1 MREVVIVSGMRTPIG
16 DFLGTL
22 KDFSAV
28 ELGTIALK
36 AAIEKAGIEPAQ
48 VEEVI
53 AGHVYQ
59 AGCKGNPARQVTL
72 AAGCPVETVSLT
84 TNQQCASSMRAAE
97 IISQQIMLGKIDI
110 GAAVG
115 HESMTNIPYLLLKAR
130 MGYRMGSG
138 KLEDSMMYDAFIDP
152 FYNYHAG
159 VTAENLVEMYSVT
172 RQEADEWGLMSNQR
186 ACQAIAEGK
195 FKEEIVPVEIKT
207 KKGTRLFD
215 TDEHPNPNAS
225 MEGMA
230 RLKPAF
236 KKDGI
241 ITAGNASAINDGAS
255 ALIIMAADKAK
266 ELGIK
271 PLARIV
277 ATASASVDP
286 KIMGIGVVPAVR
298 RALKF
303 ANMSIDDMEL
313 CEFNEAFAAQV
324 IACNRELKIDAAKI
338 NVLGSGVGLGHP
350 VGMTGAR
357 LILTLM
363 HEMQRSKKQFGIA
376 SLCSG
381 GGPAMATIIEAL

>member
-1 MREVVIVSGMRTPIG
+1 MT
-16 DFLGTL
+16 LG
-22 KDFSAV
+22 
-28 ELGTIALK
+28 
-36 AAIEKAGIEPAQ
+36 
-48 VEEVI
+48 
-53 AGHVYQ
+53 
-59 AGCKGNPARQVTL
+59 
-72 AAGCPVETVSLT
+72 AGCPVETVSLT
-84 TNQQCASSMRAAE
+84 INQQCASSMRATE
-97 IISQQIMLGKIDI
+97 IISQEIMLGKIDI

-130 MGYRMGSG
+130 MGYRMGSD
-138 KLEDSMMYDAFIDP
+138 KLEDGMMYDAFIDP

-159 VTAENLVEMYSVT
+159 VTAENLVEMYNIT
-172 RQEADEWGLMSNQR
+172 RQEADEWGVMSNQR
-186 ACQAIAEGK
+186 ACKAIAGGK
-195 FKEEIVPVEIKT
+195 FREEITPVEIKT
-207 KKGTRLFD
+207 KKGSTFFD

-225 MEGMA
+225 MEAMA
-230 RLKPAF
+230 KLKPAF

-266 ELGIK
+266 ELGVK

-298 RALKF
+298 RALKL
-303 ANMSIDDMEL
+303 ANMSLNDMEL

-324 IACNRELKIDAAKI
+324 IACNRELKVDVDKI
-338 NVLGSGVGLGHP
+338 NALGSGVGLGHP

-363 HEMQRSKKQFGIA
+363 HEMRRSKKQFGIA

>member
-22 KDFSAV
+22 KNFSASD
-28 ELGTIALK
+28 LGTIALK
-36 AAIEKAGIEPAQ
+36 AAIEKACLKPDQI
-48 VEEVI
+48 EEVA

-59 AGCKGNPARQVTL
+59 AGCKGNPGRQVTL
-72 AAGCPVETVSLT
+72 GAGCPVETVSLT
-84 TNQQCASSMRAAE
+84 INQQCASSMRATE
-97 IISQQIMLGKIDI
+97 IISQEIMLGKIDI

-130 MGYRMGSG
+130 MGYRMGSD
-138 KLEDSMMYDAFIDP
+138 KLEDGMMYDAFIDP

-159 VTAENLVEMYSVT
+159 VTAENLVEMYNIS
-172 RQEADEWGLMSNQR
+172 RQEADEWGVMSNQR
-186 ACQAIAEGK
+186 ACKAIAEGK
-195 FKEEIVPVEIKT
+195 FKEEITPVEIKT
-207 KKGTRLFD
+207 KKGSTFFD

-225 MEGMA
+225 MEAMA
-230 RLKPAF
+230 KLKPAF

-255 ALIIMAADKAK
+255 ALIMMAADKAK
-266 ELGIK
+266 ELGVK

-298 RALKF
+298 RALKL
-303 ANMSIDDMEL
+303 ANMSLDDMEL

-324 IACNRELKIDAAKI
+324 IACNRELKVDVDKI

-363 HEMQRSKKQFGIA
+363 HEMRRSKKQFGIA

>member
-22 KDFSAV
+22 KDFSASD
-28 ELGTIALK
+28 LGTIALK
-36 AAIEKAGIEPAQ
+36 AAIDKAGIKPEQ
-48 VEEVI
+48 IEEVA

-59 AGCKGNPARQVTL
+59 AGCKGNPGRQVTL
-72 AAGCPVETVSLT
+72 GAGCPVETVSLT
-84 TNQQCASSMRAAE
+84 VNQQCASSMRAAE
-97 IISQQIMLGKIDI
+97 IISQEIMMGKIDI

-130 MGYRMGSG
+130 MGYRMGSD
-138 KLEDSMMYDAFIDP
+138 KLEDGMMYDAFIDP

-159 VTAENLVEMYSVT
+159 VTAENLVEMYNIT
-172 RQEADEWGLMSNQR
+172 RQEADEWGVMSNQR
-186 ACQAIAEGK
+186 ACKAIAEGK

-207 KKGTRLFD
+207 KKGTTLFD
-215 TDEHPNPNAS
+215 TDEHPNPNAN
-225 MEGMA
+225 MEAMA
-230 RLKPAF
+230 KLKPAF

-241 ITAGNASAINDGAS
+241 ITAGNASAINDGGA
-255 ALIIMAADKAK
+255 AIIIMAADKAK

-303 ANMSIDDMEL
+303 AQMTLDDMEL

-324 IACNRELKIDAAKI
+324 IACNRELKVDVNKI

-350 VGMTGAR
+350 VGMTGVR

-363 HEMQRSKKQFGIA
+363 HEMRRSKKQFGIA

>member
-22 KDFSAV
+22 KNFSACD
-28 ELGTIALK
+28 LGTIALK
-36 AAIEKAGIEPAQ
+36 AAIEKAGLKPDQI
-48 VEEVI
+48 EEVA

-59 AGCKGNPARQVTL
+59 AGCKGNPGRQVTL
-72 AAGCPVETVSLT
+72 GAGCPVETVSLT
-84 TNQQCASSMRAAE
+84 INQQCASSMRATE
-97 IISQQIMLGKIDI
+97 IISQEIMLGKIDI

-130 MGYRMGSG
+130 MGYRMGSD
-138 KLEDSMMYDAFIDP
+138 KLEDGMMYDAFIDP

-159 VTAENLVEMYSVT
+159 VTAENLVEMYNIT
-172 RQEADEWGLMSNQR
+172 RQEADEWGVMSNQR
-186 ACQAIAEGK
+186 ACKAIAGGK
-195 FKEEIVPVEIKT
+195 FKEEITPVEIKT
-207 KKGTRLFD
+207 KKGSTFFD

-225 MEGMA
+225 MEAMA
-230 RLKPAF
+230 KLKPAF

-266 ELGIK
+266 ELGVK

-298 RALKF
+298 RALKL
-303 ANMSIDDMEL
+303 ANMSLNDMEL

-324 IACNRELKIDAAKI
+324 IACNRELKVDVDKI
-338 NVLGSGVGLGHP
+338 NALGSGVGLGHP

-363 HEMQRSKKQFGIA
+363 HEMRRSKKQFGIA

>member
-1 MREVVIVSGMRTPIG
+1 MRTPIG

-22 KDFSAV
+22 KNFSASD
-28 ELGTIALK
+28 LGTIALK
-36 AAIEKAGIEPAQ
+36 AAIEKAGLKPDQI
-48 VEEVI
+48 EEVA

-59 AGCKGNPARQVTL
+59 AGCKGNPGRQVTL
-72 AAGCPVETVSLT
+72 GAGCPVETVSLT
-84 TNQQCASSMRAAE
+84 INQQCASSMRATE
-97 IISQQIMLGKIDI
+97 IISQEIMLGKIDI

-130 MGYRMGSG
+130 MGYRMGSD
-138 KLEDSMMYDAFIDP
+138 KLEDGMMYDAFIDP

-159 VTAENLVEMYSVT
+159 VTAENLVEMYNIT
-172 RQEADEWGLMSNQR
+172 RQEADEWGVMSNQR
-186 ACQAIAEGK
+186 ACKAIAGGK
-195 FKEEIVPVEIKT
+195 FKEEITPVEIKT
-207 KKGTRLFD
+207 KKGSTFFD

-225 MEGMA
+225 MEAMA
-230 RLKPAF
+230 KLKPAF

-266 ELGIK
+266 ELGVK

-298 RALKF
+298 RALKL
-303 ANMSIDDMEL
+303 ANMSLNDMEL

-324 IACNRELKIDAAKI
+324 IACNRELKVDVDKI
-338 NVLGSGVGLGHP
+338 NALGSGVGLGHP

-363 HEMQRSKKQFGIA
+363 HEMRRSKKQFGIA

>member
-1 MREVVIVSGMRTPIG
+1 MREVVIASGMRTPIG

-28 ELGTIALK
+28 DLGTIALR
-36 AAIEKAGIEPAQ
+36 AAIEKAGIKPEQ
-48 VEEVI
+48 IEEVI

-72 AAGCPVETVSLT
+72 GAGCPVETVSMT
-84 TNQQCASSMRAAE
+84 TNQQCASSMRAVE
-97 IISQQIMLGKIDI
+97 IISQEIMMGKIDI

-115 HESMTNIPYLLLKAR
+115 HESMTNIPYLLLRAR
-130 MGYRMGSG
+130 TGYRMGSG
-138 KLEDSMMYDAFIDP
+138 ILEDGMMYDAFIDP

-159 VTAENLVEMYSVT
+159 VTAENLVDMYNIT
-172 RQEADEWGLMSNQR
+172 RQEADEWGLMSHQR
-186 ACQAIAEGK
+186 ACKAIAEGK
-195 FKEEIVPVEIKT
+195 FKEEIAPVEIKS
-207 KKGTRLFD
+207 KKGSFLFD
-215 TDEHPNPNAS
+215 TDEHPNPKVN
-225 MEGMA
+225 MEAMA
-230 RLKPAF
+230 KLKPAF

-255 ALIIMAADKAK
+255 AIILMAAEKAR

-298 RALKF
+298 RALEL
-303 ANMSIDDMEL
+303 AGMSLDDMEL

-324 IACNRELKIDAAKI
+324 IACNRELKADPAKI
-338 NVLGSGVGLGHP
+338 NILGSGVSLGHP

-357 LILTLM
+357 IIITLM
-363 HEMQRSKKQFGIA
+363 HEMRRSKKQFGIA

>member
-22 KDFSAV
+22 KNFSACD
-28 ELGTIALK
+28 LGTIALK
-36 AAIEKAGIEPAQ
+36 AAIEKAGLKPDQI
-48 VEEVI
+48 EEVA

-59 AGCKGNPARQVTL
+59 AGCKGNPGRQVTL
-72 AAGCPVETVSLT
+72 GAGCPVETVSLT
-84 TNQQCASSMRAAE
+84 INQQCASSMRATE
-97 IISQQIMLGKIDI
+97 IISQEIMLGKIDI

-130 MGYRMGSG
+130 MGYRMGSD
-138 KLEDSMMYDAFIDP
+138 KLEDGMMYDAFIDP

-159 VTAENLVEMYSVT
+159 VTAENLVEMYNIT
-172 RQEADEWGLMSNQR
+172 RQEADEWGVMSNQR
-186 ACQAIAEGK
+186 ACKAIAGGK
-195 FKEEIVPVEIKT
+195 FREEITPVEIKT
-207 KKGTRLFD
+207 KKGSTFFD

-225 MEGMA
+225 MEAMA
-230 RLKPAF
+230 KLKPAF

-266 ELGIK
+266 ELGVK

-298 RALKF
+298 RALKL
-303 ANMSIDDMEL
+303 ANMSLNDMEL

-324 IACNRELKIDAAKI
+324 IACNRELKVDVDKI
-338 NVLGSGVGLGHP
+338 NALGSGVGLGHP

-363 HEMQRSKKQFGIA
+363 HEMRRSKKQFGIA

>member
-1 MREVVIVSGMRTPIG
+1 MREVVIVSGARTPIG

-28 ELGTIALK
+28 QLGTIALK
-36 AAIEKAGIEPAQ
+36 AAIDRAGIQPAQ

-72 AAGCPVETVSLT
+72 GAGCPVETVSMT
-84 TNQQCASSMRAAE
+84 TNQQCASSMRAVE
-97 IISQQIMLGKIDI
+97 IISQEIMAGKIDI

-130 MGYRMGSG
+130 TGYRMGSDRC
-138 KLEDSMMYDAFIDP
+138 EDGMMYDAFIDP

-159 VTAENLVEMYSVT
+159 VTAENLVEMYGIP
-172 RQEADEWGLMSNQR
+172 RREQDEWGLMSHQR
-186 ACQAIAEGK
+186 ACRAIAEGK
-195 FKEEIVPVEIKT
+195 FKEEIVPVEVKT
-207 KKGTRLFD
+207 RKGTVLFD
-215 TDEHPNPNAS
+215 TDEHPNPNVT
-225 MEGMA
+225 MEGLEK
-230 RLKPAF
+230 LKPAF
-236 KKDGI
+236 KKDGT
-241 ITAGNASAINDGAS
+241 ITAGNASAINDGA
-255 ALIIMAADKAK
+255 AAVVLMGADKAR
-266 ELGIK
+266 ELGVK

-303 ANMSIDDMEL
+303 AGMSLEDMEL

-324 IACNRELKIDAAKI
+324 IACNRELQVPVEKI
-338 NVLGSGVGLGHP
+338 NVLGSGVSLGHP
-350 VGMTGAR
+350 VGMTGVR
-357 LILTLM
+357 LLVTLM
-363 HEMQRSKKQFGIA
+363 HEMRRSNKQFGIA

>member
-22 KDFSAV
+22 KNFSASD
-28 ELGTIALK
+28 LGTIALK
-36 AAIEKAGIEPAQ
+36 AAIEKAGLKPDQI
-48 VEEVI
+48 EEVA

-59 AGCKGNPARQVTL
+59 AGCKGNPGRQVTL
-72 AAGCPVETVSLT
+72 GAGCPVETVSLT
-84 TNQQCASSMRAAE
+84 INQQCASSMRATE
-97 IISQQIMLGKIDI
+97 IISQEIMLGKIDI

-130 MGYRMGSG
+130 MGYRMGSD
-138 KLEDSMMYDAFIDP
+138 KLEDGMMYDAFIDP

-159 VTAENLVEMYSVT
+159 VTAENLVEMYNIT
-172 RQEADEWGLMSNQR
+172 RQEADEWGVMSNQR
-186 ACQAIAEGK
+186 ACKAIAGGK
-195 FKEEIVPVEIKT
+195 FREEITPVEIKT
-207 KKGTRLFD
+207 KKGSTFFD

-225 MEGMA
+225 MEAMA
-230 RLKPAF
+230 KLKPAF

-266 ELGIK
+266 ELGVK

-298 RALKF
+298 RALKL
-303 ANMSIDDMEL
+303 ANMSLDDMEL

-324 IACNRELKIDAAKI
+324 IACNRELKVGVDKI

-363 HEMQRSKKQFGIA
+363 HEMRRSKKQFGIA